1 MTKASYV
8 DIDDEGWRSTP
19 MPSGADN
26 YRYIGLDQ
34 KHCTATE
41 WSFERQGSNLVV
53 VLMLMC
59 RRRWE
64 WQTNTKDDWLVG
76 RCIPCTL
83 SPLLYMHAAMRRI
96 PVIGGGELSLLSQP
110 WLHSFTDIHHLFD
123 MSVLLSPAGLVLLF
137 RACPGLM
144 MTFLV

>member
-1 MTKASYV
+1 VANEYK
-8 DIDDEGWRSTP
+8 DGWLID
-19 MPSGADN
+19 
-26 YRYIGLDQ
+26 
-34 KHCTATE
+34 
-41 WSFERQGSNLVV
+41 
-53 VLMLMC
+53 
-59 RRRWE
+59 
-64 WQTNTKDDWLVG
+64 

-123 MSVLLSPAGLVLLF
+123 MSVLLSHAGLVLLF

-144 MTFLV
+144 MTFLVLRSSSEREREREDDGHGI